1 MRLRLINITNVT
13 LVQKT
18 LKLFLPYHTARED
31 KQTSILTWQYNI
43 RLSEPY
49 CGMMIKQKNS
59 SLFGKT
65 LTASGKWCAYASRP
79 LIGCQNRPTAEHRK
93 LIC

>member
-13 LVQKT
+13 PVQKT
-18 LKLFLPYHTARED
+18 LKLVLPYHTARED
-31 KQTSILTWQYNI
+31 KQTGILTCQYNI
-43 RLSEPY
+43 RLSEPH

-65 LTASGKWCAYASRP
+65 LTASGKW
-79 LIGCQNRPTAEHRK
+79 
-93 LIC
+93 